1 MLRSLPLLSLWPNIP
16 SLSLTCLG
24 LLTGQEQAL
33 CGPVGGSFLT
43 AHLSVYTE
51 VWGKHPDIFLWFG
64 PATLFHLP
72 LELAAEDGG
81 EGAMLS
87 SLFGKLLG
95 VSQEK
100 IRLASITDFRN
111 RWGSWWR

>member
-1 MLRSLPLLSLWPNIP
+1 MALWEGLSLQPTSLFTRRFGEHPN
-16 SLSLTCLG
+16 
-24 LLTGQEQAL
+24 
-33 CGPVGGSFLT
+33 
-43 AHLSVYTE
+43 
-51 VWGKHPDIFLWFG
+51 IFLWFG
-64 PATLFHLP
+64 LATLVHLP

-100 IRLASITDFRN
+100 IRLASIRDFRN